1 MATSKASFEK
11 VKRYTDNKI
20 TRLEKMN
27 IKVQQLNDL
36 SQKSKS
42 KLQDPGAADLSIV
55 CKMTGDPREKVYQ
68 KKERQ
73 RNKSRSDAER
83 ATRHYN
89 LNQDLKKVK
98 MQTG

>member
-1 MATSKASFEK
+1 
-11 VKRYTDNKI
+11 
-20 TRLEKMN
+20 MN

-98 MQTG
+98 MQTGQKKVLPFQD